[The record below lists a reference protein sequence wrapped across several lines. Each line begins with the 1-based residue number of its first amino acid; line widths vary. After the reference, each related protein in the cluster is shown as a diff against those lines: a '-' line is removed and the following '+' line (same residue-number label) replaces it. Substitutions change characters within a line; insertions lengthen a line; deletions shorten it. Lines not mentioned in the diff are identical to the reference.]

1 MISKLSAK
9 YHIADTKDG
18 KVHRIRESPSNPRKS
33 IFNFNLV
40 QRALVLEDCAPALGW
55 GEGGLLVGKRV
66 QEVWEK
72 KRKKGKIIIIINKK
86 LTGRVGV
93 NSRLGLGSLAIV
105 YTRPFNWLF
114 RINEW
119 RCQPSS
125 RHLCFTGRRGSL
137 PVKSQVVLLQTA
149 HSWANAGVVLGAR
162 MHRISHASGAGE
174 LSKQLNFRRYVLCC
188 FPTNRNSHARIVPI
202 SPDVIT

>member
-9 YHIADTKDG
+9 YQFCAIHTADTIDG

-33 IFNFNLV
+33 I
-40 QRALVLEDCAPALGW
+40 
-55 GEGGLLVGKRV
+55 
-66 QEVWEK
+66 
-72 KRKKGKIIIIINKK
+72 
-86 LTGRVGV
+86 
-93 NSRLGLGSLAIV
+93 V

-114 RINEW
+114 RINGW

-149 HSWANAGVVLGAR
+149 GDSLLF
-162 MHRISHASGAGE
+162 I
-174 LSKQLNFRRYVLCC
+174 
-188 FPTNRNSHARIVPI
+188 FP
-202 SPDVIT
+202 